1 MLCSDAVK
9 LGCCVDAVTTEMLA
23 ESIIQHIR
31 KCLLMSRKR
40 MLISV
45 HKESMLVVEKYQ
57 RQQSV

>member
-31 KCLLMSRKR
+31 K
-40 MLISV
+40 
-45 HKESMLVVEKYQ
+45 
-57 RQQSV
+57 